1 MRVHLGCGA
10 NVLDGWVNIDIRS
23 DDPRV
28 IAGDVSSLDEVIED
42 GSASQICACHVFEHV
57 ARAFQVPVLTHWLSK
72 LEPGGACFISVPDFN
87 QLVGEYV
94 RALGAGEQ
102 WWTSDKSII
111 SSLLGGFE
119 DGSED
124 EFNHHKSLFDFLFME
139 HLMVSA
145 GFVGVRRYQVSE
157 MGFDPQDHSTRA
169 LSLNVVGYRSEAS
182 VTRAGDSL
190 RLRLNRRKRAE

>member
-10 NVLDGWVNIDIRS
+10 NVLDGWVNIDIQS
-23 DDPRV
+23 NDPRV

-42 GSASQICACHVFEHV
+42 GSASQIYACHVFEHV
-57 ARAFQVPVLTHWLSK
+57 ARAFQVPVLAHWLSK
-72 LEPGGACFISVPDFN
+72 LEPGGACFIAVPDFGYV
-87 QLVGEYV
+87 VGEYV

-102 WWTSDKSII
+102 WWAPDKFII
-111 SSLLGGFE
+111 SSLMGGFD

-124 EFNHHKSLFDFLFME
+124 EFNHHKSLFDFVHLE

-169 LSLNVVGYRSEAS
+169 LSLNVVGYRSEAP
-182 VTRAGDSL
+182 VTRTRGSVL
-190 RLRLNRRKRAE
+190 SRLSKRLHRG